1 MTSKSSTDQGTVL
14 RWRDLTAGTRES
26 LAGKLKGLW
35 GASTDEEAFNALS
48 ADKQQA
54 LLLLMNKLIS
64 KNLWAHVRRIENAY
78 GLHGVGI
85 DFTAWPGIESAL
97 SRSRDFTRRFAKR
110 KTVSGG
116 FYEKGR
122 DEAALHFLYQGE
134 PRLWHVHF
142 DLYSP
147 VESVRSALRHL
158 RHEYIGKLTPDWIM
172 IRDALKKDD
181 RQG

>member
-1 MTSKSSTDQGTVL
+1 VTSKVSTDKGAVL
-14 RWRDLTAGTRES
+14 RWRDLTAETRDS

-35 GASTDEEAFNALS
+35 GASSDEVAFNALS
-48 ADKQQA
+48 PDKQQA
-54 LLLLMNKLIS
+54 LLLLMNRLIS
-64 KNLWAHVRRIENAY
+64 KDLWNHVRRIENAY

-85 DFTAWPGIESAL
+85 DFSAWPGIESAL
-97 SRSRDFTRRFAKR
+97 SRRRDFTRRFAKR

-122 DEAALHFLYQGE
+122 EEAVLHFLYQGE

-147 VESVRSALRHL
+147 IESVGSALRHL
-158 RHEYIGKLTPDWIM
+158 RHEYIGNLTPDWRM
-172 IRDALKKDD
+172 IRKHFKA
-181 RQG
+181 

>member
-1 MTSKSSTDQGTVL
+1 VTSKSSLDQGTVL
-14 RWRDLTAGTRES
+14 RWRDLSAGTRES

-64 KNLWAHVRRIENAY
+64 KNLWDHVRRIENAY
-78 GLHGVGI
+78 GLYGVGI
-85 DFTAWPGIESAL
+85 DFIAWPGIESAL
-97 SRSRDFTRRFAKR
+97 SRRHDFTRRFAKR

-122 DEAALHFLYQGE
+122 KEAALHFLYQGE

-147 VESVRSALRHL
+147 VESISSALRHL
-158 RHEYIGKLTPDWIM
+158 RHEYIGKLTPDWLM
-172 IRDALKKDD
+172 IRNALKRRGD
-181 RQG
+181 